1 VKLCKIL
8 MGPISGNTGQ
18 LHFEG
23 EEIILDTAT
32 AELFERFGFVTILG
46 DAVEGSVLSAK
57 SAPPKEETE
66 EEVKTTSKRKRAV
79 AGDLGESGFEAGS

>member
-1 VKLCKIL
+1 
-8 MGPISGNTGQ
+8 MGPISGNAGQ
-18 LHFEG
+18 LHYEG
-23 EEIILDTAT
+23 EEITLDTAT

-57 SAPPKEETE
+57 SAPPKEEVTE

-79 AGDLGESGFEAGS
+79 VGDLGESDLEAGS